1 MFIRLKTGASNDVN
15 VNINAIMTFAPNE
28 SGDGSVVTFTNG
40 QSLAVQDSTRSI
52 RGYVKKALASVNSG
66 GATETEDTPTAG

>member
-1 MFIRLKTGASNDVN
+1 MFIRLKTSASNDVN
-15 VNINAIMTFAPNE
+15 VNINSIMTFAPNE

-52 RGYVKKALASVNSG
+52 RGYVKKALASVNSS
-66 GATETEDTPTAG
+66 GATETDEG